1 MAVPK
6 PNSEKSSDTTRT
18 VHIRSGKWT
27 LEQLQKLVGGY
38 IQVVK
43 IFTVKGKEVDAQMI
57 VNEDGQLYN
66 LTPNEEAT
74 KIVAENYGTDAQRI
88 VGDAV
93 ILYEEARLWKR

>member
-6 PNSEKSSDTTRT
+6 RNAEKSSGTTRT

-38 IQVVK
+38 IQ
-43 IFTVKGKEVDAQMI
+43 ILNIYTVKGKEVKAPMI
-57 VNEDGQLYN
+57 VNEDGKLYS

-74 KIVAENYGTDAQRI
+74 KLIAENYGTDAQRI

-93 ILYEEARLWKR
+93 ILYGKARLK